1 MRQIELIRRSRI
13 PTLALPASRAPANK
27 PSPAHF
33 PSPFPSS
40 FALSPSFL
48 CPSPFSVSY
57 LHETTL
63 HVAGLGGLDGG
74 VDETLT
80 TAHGVEEKLGR
91 RHPRVEAVAHE
102 PLGGRG
108 LGCVRARNGRASV
121 SSVERRTRAR
131 TRGGCCCGKARGRTA
146 DCKVRQGAVHEALRD
161 AGTADDLLAD
171 TRNHLRDVDLGALG
185 AALGHDQRRV
195 VLVELVQA
203 DLTGIVTN
211 LGQLARQLGLR
222 MRARA
227 TEQPSKNI

>member
-108 LGCVRARNGRASV
+108 LGCVCEHATVAHPSV
-121 SSVERRTRAR
+121 QWSAAHER
-131 TRGGCCCGKARGRTA
+131 
-146 DCKVRQGAVHEALRD
+146 EE
-161 AGTADDLLAD
+161 
-171 TRNHLRDVDLGALG
+171 G
-185 AALGHDQRRV
+185 AAAGKRAAVQLTAKCGRV
-195 VLVELVQA
+195 RF
-203 DLTGIVTN
+203 TKPSG
-211 LGQLARQLGLR
+211 
-222 MRARA
+222 MRAPPTTCWPTHAIICEMLILEPLEPHLAMISGVLCLLSSFR
-227 TEQPSKNI
+227 QI